1 MWLFVSRKGVFETLV
16 KRLHLLKS
24 ILRIIAS
31 FRGFDKRKGQ
41 RGAIFYSVFPLGI
54 DVVMQKR
61 LRSQLAVRFL
71 ASQNSLAR
79 M

>member
-1 MWLFVSRKGVFETLV
+1 MWLFVSRKGVFEALV

-31 FRGFDKRKGQ
+31 FCGFDERKGQ
-41 RGAIFYSVFPLGI
+41 RGAIFYGVFPLGL

-61 LRSQLAVRFL
+61 LQSQLEVRL
-71 ASQNSLAR
+71 WALQNC
-79 M
+79 